1 MQATKRLTEEEILFE
16 KEGRGRFNLRRTS
29 RKTAVPQQK
38 RTRTGPQAV
47 IDNNPVILGDLS
59 EGFDKTKYTPKLS
72 KDAMGN
78 DVRVMVPFKRKR
90 KK

>member
-1 MQATKRLTEEEILFE
+1 MQPKKRLTEEEILFE

-29 RKTAVPQQK
+29 AKTAIPQHK

-47 IDNNPVILGDLS
+47 IENGPVAPPIV
-59 EGFDKTKYTPKLS
+59 GFDATRYTPKLT